1 MIPSSFATCTA
12 KENHEWLIGEY
23 LDQLAKQKPNKVVD
37 VGCGSGMLLKACRE
51 RGIKAAGIDSAGPN
65 LDALRES
72 GFEVSEGSAYSMP
85 FEDRSVDWISLRHV
99 PHHLEDPRRAFAEL
113 LRVADRGVIL
123 AEPHFDLS
131 ELSQACA
138 ESLDVWEKRQHRR
151 RGMVHDEVY
160 DLGALLQMMPKGYQ
174 RDFHVQALR
183 TLRLRSRDL
192 GKFATEARGLLA
204 GLDPGHEE
212 CLALKG
218 LIREIEQTGLTW
230 NGSLLVI
237 LSRR

>member
-1 MIPSSFATCTA
+1 MLPSNFATCTA
-12 KENHEWLIGEY
+12 RENHEWLIGEY
-23 LDQLAKQKPNKVVD
+23 LDRLAKQKPTKVVD
-37 VGCGSGMLLKACRE
+37 VGCGSGMLLKACRA
-51 RGIKAAGIDSAGPN
+51 RGIEAAGIDSAGPN

-72 GFEVSEGSAYSMP
+72 GFEVSEGSAYSLP
-85 FEDRSVDWISLRHV
+85 FGDRSVGWISLRHV
-99 PHHLEDPRRAFAEL
+99 PHHLEDPSRAFADL

-131 ELSQACA
+131 ELSQAGA

-192 GKFATEARGLLA
+192 GKFATEARGLLV

-218 LIREIEQTGLTW
+218 LIREIEQTALTW
-230 NGSLLVI
+230 NGSLLVV
-237 LSRR
+237 LTRR

>member
-1 MIPSSFATCTA
+1 MFPSNFATCTA
-12 KENHEWLIGEY
+12 RENHEWLIGEY
-23 LDQLAKQKPNKVVD
+23 LDRLAKQKPTKVLD
-37 VGCGSGMLLKACRE
+37 VGCGSGMLLKACQE
-51 RGIKAAGIDSAGPN
+51 RGITAAGIDGAGPN
-65 LDALRES
+65 LDALREA

-85 FEDRSVDWISLRHV
+85 FGDRCVDWISLRHV

-131 ELSQACA
+131 ELSQAGA

-160 DLGALLQMMPKGYQ
+160 DLGALLQMMPEGYEG
-174 RDFHVQALR
+174 DFHVEAHR
-183 TLRLRSRDL
+183 TLRLRGREVA
-192 GKFATEARGLLA
+192 KFATEAGELLA
-204 GLDPGHEE
+204 ELDPEHEE

-218 LIREIEQTGLTW
+218 LIRDLEQTGLTW
-230 NGSLLVI
+230 NGSLLVV
-237 LSRR
+237 LTRR